1 MGVVQRDAT
10 GLRAG
15 APRHVQPLRGHQA
28 RPEAEP
34 VRAVVVA
41 GDHHHG
47 HARVHDDAR
56 QHVVQ
61 QRHGLGRR
69 HGAVIDIA
77 GDQHGVWPDVTDQ
90 RDELVEHMGLVFEQ
104 AAGVEQPTKMPV
116 GGVEKT
122 QSESFGAVA
131 REHGRAARSAS

>member
-1 MGVVQRDAT
+1 M
-10 GLRAG
+10 
-15 APRHVQPLRGHQA
+15 
-28 RPEAEP
+28 
-34 VRAVVVA
+34 VA

-69 HGAVIDIA
+69 HGAVVDIA
-77 GDQHGVWPDVTDQ
+77 RDQHGVWPDVTDQ

-122 QSESFGAVA
+122 HLNPSAPW
-131 REHGRAARSAS
+131 REKHGRAARSCIITFRPPAQHPLFPSRVQSFS